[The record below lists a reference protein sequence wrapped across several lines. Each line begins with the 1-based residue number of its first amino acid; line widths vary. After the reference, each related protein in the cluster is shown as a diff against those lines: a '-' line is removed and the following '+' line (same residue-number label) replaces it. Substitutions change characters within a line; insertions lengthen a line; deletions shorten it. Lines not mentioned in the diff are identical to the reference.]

1 MRTTAKGRR
10 HERGRQDAVGDRP
23 RQCVPMSHGSSFNTV
38 PVVTP
43 VPSLESAV
51 RRELLRLG
59 MVNSSRSVPL
69 QLLAVVIVGILG
81 YLVEAKVAA
90 GIAVVVGIIVGVWR
104 RSIAGRFLR
113 ASQLSDQAI
122 ANSTRELEANSALA
136 GLLWAVCA
144 VGIYPSLQGTYA
156 TSFIVVAIGSG
167 ATAALFMPLVGRAF
181 IWLILFSF
189 GSLAVV
195 SLAFEQV
202 RSFPVA
208 ILVAIL
214 GITMIRAGREVT
226 ATTTR
231 AIRHS
236 LENDLVNVSLL
247 KAKEAAESANLAKS
261 QFLATM
267 SHEIRTPM
275 NGVLGSLELLRHSE
289 LDANQRNLVKT
300 AASSG
305 QSLMDILNDVLDHS
319 KIEAGKLNLSPAP
332 TSLHSL
338 AASVVS
344 LFRANAEHKGLG
356 LHLDLD
362 PHVADWV
369 IADAQ
374 RLKQVLLNL
383 IGNAIKFTERGGV
396 TLRLRA
402 QSAPDGFAGVA
413 FEVQDTG
420 VGISAE
426 AAPALF
432 QPFHQVA
439 REDRRRI
446 GGTGLGLA
454 ISQRIAE
461 AMESKILVE
470 SEIGVGSRFHFSV
483 VLERDKTPTHFLP
496 IDSAMGGLDGDDSM
510 CGRVLL
516 VEDNEVNRM
525 IAREMLISL
534 GLDVLEAADG
544 QEALE
549 VLEGR
554 KVDLIIMDC
563 LMPVMDGYET
573 AREVRRREAHS
584 GMERTPIVALTAN
597 AFDEDAA
604 RSRMAGMDGHMAKP
618 YTRAQLRELLGA
630 WLSLTATPRL

>member
-1 MRTTAKGRR
+1 MP
-10 HERGRQDAVGDRP
+10 EL
-23 RQCVPMSHGSSFNTV
+23 
-38 PVVTP
+38 TP
-43 VPSLESAV
+43 GAGLESAV

-59 MVNSSRSVPL
+59 MVNSARSVPL
-69 QLLAVVIVGILG
+69 QLLAVVIVGVLG
-81 YLVEAKVAA
+81 YLVHAEIAA
-90 GIAVVVGIIVGVWR
+90 AIAVVIGVVVGVWR
-104 RSIAGRFLR
+104 RSIARRFLQDS
-113 ASQLSDQAI
+113 ALSDDSLAS
-122 ANSTRELEANSALA
+122 STHELEANSALA

-144 VGIYPSLQGTYA
+144 IGIYPSLPGTYA
-156 TSFIVVAIGSG
+156 TAFIVIAIGSG
-167 ATAALFMPLVGRAF
+167 AAAALFMPLVGRAF
-181 IWLILFSF
+181 VWLILFSF

-195 SLAFEQV
+195 SVVFESV

-214 GITMIRAGREVT
+214 GVTMIRAGREVT

-231 AIRHS
+231 AIRHG
-236 LENDLVNVSLL
+236 LENELVNASLL
-247 KAKEAAESANLAKS
+247 KAKEAAESANVAKS

-275 NGVLGSLELLRHSE
+275 NGVLGSLELLRHSNLNE
-289 LDANQRNLVKT
+289 NQRQLVRT

-305 QSLMDILNDVLDHS
+305 MSLMDILNDVLDHS
-319 KIEAGKLNLSPAP
+319 KIEAGKLHLSLAP
-332 TSLHSL
+332 TSIHSL
-338 AASVVS
+338 AVSVIS
-344 LFRANAEHKGLG
+344 LFRANAEHKGLR

-362 PHVADWV
+362 PHVVDWV

-402 QSAPDGFAGVA
+402 QAAPDGFAGVD
-413 FEVQDTG
+413 FEVRDTG
-420 VGISAE
+420 VGISTE

-432 QPFHQVA
+432 QPFHQVV
-439 REDRRRI
+439 RDDRRRV

-461 AMESKILVE
+461 AMNSKILVE
-470 SEIGVGSRFHFSV
+470 SEMGVGSRFHFSV
-483 VLERDKTPTHFLP
+483 IFERDRTPVHVTP
-496 IDSAMGGLDGDDSM
+496 VDSAMGGLDGDDSM
-510 CGRVLL
+510 SGRVLI

-525 IAREMLISL
+525 IAREMLVSL

-544 QEALE
+544 RQALE
-549 VLEGR
+549 VLER
-554 KVDLIIMDC
+554 TKVDLIIMDC
-563 LMPVMDGYET
+563 LMPVMDGYDT
-573 AREVRRREAHS
+573 AREIRRREAEA
-584 GMERTPIVALTAN
+584 GTGRTPILALTAN

-618 YTRAQLRELLGA
+618 YTRAQLRELVSS
-630 WLSLTATPRL
+630 WLTAEASPPPF

>member
-1 MRTTAKGRR
+1 
-10 HERGRQDAVGDRP
+10 
-23 RQCVPMSHGSSFNTV
+23 MSHDSESIPSLAVTAGSS
-38 PVVTP
+38 
-43 VPSLESAV
+43 LDSAV

-69 QLLAVVIVGILG
+69 QLLAVVIVGVLG

-90 GIAVVVGIIVGVWR
+90 AIAVVIGVVVGVWR
-104 RSIAGRFLR
+104 RSLAGRFLQDER
-113 ASQLSDQAI
+113 LSDEAI
-122 ANSTRELEANSALA
+122 VSSTRELEANSALA

-144 VGIYPSLQGTYA
+144 FGIYPLLRGTYA
-156 TSFIVVAIGSG
+156 TAFIVVAIGSG

-181 IWLILFSF
+181 VWLILFSI
-189 GSLAVV
+189 GSLAAV
-195 SLAFEQV
+195 SLLFESV

-214 GITMIRAGREVT
+214 GLTMIRAGREVT

-236 LENDLVNVSLL
+236 LENDLVNASLL

-275 NGVLGSLELLRHSE
+275 NGVLGSLELLRHSQ
-289 LDANQRNLVKT
+289 LDANQRNLVRT

-305 QSLMDILNDVLDHS
+305 MSLMDILNDVLDHS
-319 KIEAGKLNLSPAP
+319 KIEAGKLHLSLAP
-332 TSLHSL
+332 TSIHSL
-338 AASVVS
+338 AVSVVS
-344 LFRANAEHKGLG
+344 LFRANAEHKGLQ

-362 PHVADWV
+362 PNVADWV

-396 TLRLRA
+396 TLRLRGQA
-402 QSAPDGFAGVA
+402 APDGFAGIA
-413 FEVQDTG
+413 FEVRDTG
-420 VGISAE
+420 VGISDE
-426 AAPALF
+426 ATPALF

-439 REDRRRI
+439 RDDRRRI

-461 AMESKILVE
+461 AMNSKIMVE
-470 SEIGVGSRFHFSV
+470 SEVGAGSRFHFSL
-483 VLERDKTPTHFLP
+483 VLERDRTPMHVAP
-496 IDSAMGGLDGDDSM
+496 IDSAMGGLDGDDAMS
-510 CGRVLL
+510 GRVLI

-525 IAREMLISL
+525 IAREMLLSL

-544 QEALE
+544 QQALD
-549 VLEGR
+549 VLDKHR
-554 KVDLIIMDC
+554 VDLIIMDC

-573 AREVRRREAHS
+573 AREVRRRESES
-584 GMERTPIVALTAN
+584 GASRTPIVALTAN

-604 RSRMAGMDGHMAKP
+604 RSRLAASTSP
-618 YTRAQLRELLGA
+618 VPTQSTRPVRYTHIARSFPARSERP
-630 WLSLTATPRL
+630 SS

>member
-1 MRTTAKGRR
+1 MPT
-10 HERGRQDAVGDRP
+10 
-23 RQCVPMSHGSSFNTV
+23 GSAPV
-38 PVVTP
+38 PVPEVTP
-43 VPSLESAV
+43 SPSLESAV

-69 QLLAVVIVGILG
+69 QLLAVVIVGVLG
-81 YLVEAKVAA
+81 YLVHAKIAA
-90 GIAVVVGIIVGVWR
+90 VIAVLVGIVVGVWR
-104 RSIAGRFLR
+104 RSIARRFLQDP
-113 ASQLSDQAI
+113 QLGDQAL
-122 ANSTRELEANSALA
+122 AKSTSELEANSALA

-156 TSFIVVAIGSG
+156 TAFIVIAIGSG

-181 IWLILFSF
+181 VWLILFSF
-189 GSLAVV
+189 GSLAAV
-195 SLAFEQV
+195 SLAFESV

-214 GITMIRAGREVT
+214 GVTMVRAGREVS

-236 LENDLVNVSLL
+236 LENDLANASLL

-275 NGVLGSLELLRHSE
+275 NGVLGSLELLRHSD

-305 QSLMDILNDVLDHS
+305 MSLMDILNDVLDHS
-319 KIEAGKLNLSPAP
+319 KIEAGKLHLSHAP
-332 TSLHSL
+332 TSVHSL
-338 AASVVS
+338 AISVVA
-344 LFRANAEHKGLG
+344 LFRANAEHKGLR

-383 IGNAIKFTERGGV
+383 IGNAVKFTERGGV

-402 QSAPDGFAGVA
+402 QPAPDGFAGIS
-413 FEVQDTG
+413 FEVRDTG
-420 VGISAE
+420 VGISPD

-439 REDRRRI
+439 RDDRRRI

-461 AMESKILVE
+461 AMNSKIMVE
-470 SEIGVGSRFHFSV
+470 SEPGVGSRFHFTV
-483 VLERDKTPTHFLP
+483 VFEKDRTPIHVAP
-496 IDSAMGGLDGDDSM
+496 IDSAMGGLDGDDAMS
-510 CGRVLL
+510 GRVLI

-534 GLDVLEAADG
+534 GLDVIEAADG
-544 QEALE
+544 QQALNM
-549 VLEGR
+549 LDSH

-573 AREVRRREAHS
+573 ARAIRRREAES
-584 GMERTPIVALTAN
+584 GMNRTPIVALTAN

-604 RSRMAGMDGHMAKP
+604 RSRVAGMDGHMAKP
-618 YTRAQLRELLGA
+618 YTRAQLRDLLAA
-630 WLSLTATPRL
+630 WLPMPAIDPRL